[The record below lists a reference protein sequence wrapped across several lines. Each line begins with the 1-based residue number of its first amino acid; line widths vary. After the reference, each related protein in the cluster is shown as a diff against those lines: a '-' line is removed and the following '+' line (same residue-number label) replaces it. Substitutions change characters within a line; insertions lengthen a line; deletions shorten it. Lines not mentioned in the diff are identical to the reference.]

1 MFGMKFYSNEESKED
16 SSDMFIING
25 ENKSITEDDI
35 GNVDLKQE
43 YFNKWKDSIN
53 EINEIVEGSEK
64 CQYSGNE
71 NGKQYD
77 WNADKF
83 VTNEEDE
90 NTNEEDEN
98 TNEDDENTNEDDE
111 QINEEDEQIKEND
124 EKINEDDEDE
134 YSVDKLYII
143 SLDGV
148 PYYYENDL
156 ISARSKMWDIANNIL
171 KKDSEKDFENPN
183 YIFTN
188 NLNKVSLISP
198 YNFFG
203 LNYHHTIC
211 ELQIDYVVR
220 YKK

>member
-1 MFGMKFYSNEESKED
+1 
-16 SSDMFIING
+16 
-25 ENKSITEDDI
+25 
-35 GNVDLKQE
+35 LKQE
-43 YFNKWKDSIN
+43 FFNKWKDSV
-53 EINEIVEGSEK
+53 NEIVEGSEN
-64 CQYSGNE
+64 CQYGSSC

-83 VTNEEDE
+83 VNNDDE
-90 NTNEEDEN
+90 NTNEEDQN
-98 TNEDDENTNEDDE
+98 INED
-111 QINEEDEQIKEND
+111 ID
-124 EKINEDDEDE
+124 EKINEDDCDED
-134 YSVDKLYII
+134 SVDKLYVI
-143 SLDGV
+143 SLDGI

-171 KKDSEKDFENPN
+171 KKDSVKDFENPN

-211 ELQIDYVVR
+211 ELQIDYVIR
-220 YKK
+220 YNK

>member
-25 ENKSITEDDI
+25 ENKSTTEDDI
-35 GNVDLKQE
+35 SSVDLKQE

-53 EINEIVEGSEK
+53 EIVEGSEK
-64 CQYSGNE
+64 CQYIGNE

-98 TNEDDENTNEDDE
+98 TNED
-111 QINEEDEQIKEND
+111 DEQIKEND

-156 ISARSKMWDIANNIL
+156 ISARSKMWDISNNIL

-220 YKK
+220 HKK

>member
-1 MFGMKFYSNEESKED
+1 MFGMKFYSNDEESTKQD
-16 SSDMFIING
+16 SSDMFIIDG
-25 ENKSITEDDI
+25 ESKSTTEDDI
-35 GNVDLKQE
+35 SNVDLKQE

-53 EINEIVEGSEK
+53 EIVEGSEK
-64 CQYSGNE
+64 CQYIGNE
-71 NGKQYD
+71 SCNGKQYD

-83 VTNEEDE
+83 VNKDDE

-98 TNEDDENTNEDDE
+98 TNEEDD
-111 QINEEDEQIKEND
+111 NDDEQIKEND
-124 EKINEDDEDE
+124 EKINEDDDDED
-134 YSVDKLYII
+134 SVDKLYII

-171 KKDSEKDFENPN
+171 KKDFVKDFENPN